1 MVAAFRQMIDR
12 WKDFEGRT
20 SRPDYW
26 WATLAVFILSFII
39 SLIIAIPFI
48 IAGVMDRGSGFLVAI
63 GVLLLVA
70 ASILYIFLAIAGLS
84 MSIRRI
90 RDAGFPWWFW
100 FVNFV
105 PSVGNIA
112 FIVLLCFPSS
122 DEPRVNFDGTGSA
135 STVTPSAAPAAA
147 AAAAAP
153 ATEAVN
159 NSPIVDVTP
168 EEAPVVEEAAEAV
181 EEKVEEAAEAVEEKV
196 EEAAEEVA
204 AASSDEW
211 TCPSCGMKNDG
222 KFCSVC
228 GAKRP

>member
-1 MVAAFRQMIDR
+1 MIEAFKKMIDN

-26 WATLAVFILSFII
+26 WATLAWFII
-39 SLIIAIPFI
+39 SVVLSIIIIIPFAIGAAMDNGSGILFALGVLIAIA
-48 IAGVMDRGSGFLVAI
+48 AGVL
-63 GVLLLVA
+63 
-70 ASILYIFLAIAGLS
+70 SIFIAIAGLS

-135 STVTPSAAPAAA
+135 STTTVNTAPAAA
-147 AAAAAP
+147 AAAAPAAAP
-153 ATEAVN
+153 VD

-168 EEAPVVEEAAEAV
+168 EEAPVVAETEEAAAVVEEKAEEAAEAV
-181 EEKVEEAAEAVEEKV
+181 EAAV
-196 EEAAEEVA
+196 
-204 AASSDEW
+204 SDEW